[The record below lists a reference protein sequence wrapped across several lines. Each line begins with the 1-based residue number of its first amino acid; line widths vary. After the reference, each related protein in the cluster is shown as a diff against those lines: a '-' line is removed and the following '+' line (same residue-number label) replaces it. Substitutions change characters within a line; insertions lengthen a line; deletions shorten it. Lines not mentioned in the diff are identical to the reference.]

1 MESQKIINL
10 LDDTTNQPSK
20 FRPKNWV
27 EMNDESWGT
36 YNASNQIKF
45 KTSMI
50 RSDLCDYSDA
60 YILVSGA
67 VTITGV
73 GDDNAKRI
81 DKINTG
87 VIFENCVPFTNCI
100 STINNTQKDNVE
112 YIDVVMPM
120 YKLIEYSGFENNIT
134 EII

>member
-1 MESQKIINL
+1 MKYQKIINL
-10 LDDTTNQPSK
+10 LDNTKNKSSK
-20 FRPKNWV
+20 FRTRNWV
-27 EMNDESWGT
+27 EINDESQGK
-36 YNASNQIKF
+36 YDSSSIKF